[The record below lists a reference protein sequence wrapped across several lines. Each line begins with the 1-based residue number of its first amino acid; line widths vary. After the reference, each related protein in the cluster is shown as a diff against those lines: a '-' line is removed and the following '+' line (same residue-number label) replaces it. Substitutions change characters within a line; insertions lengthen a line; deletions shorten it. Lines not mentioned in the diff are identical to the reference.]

1 MRTVARNLNCYIVHF
16 TMQGILTGIWP
27 CGIIIIAAEL
37 FLSESKSQVYGCVH
51 NFSQANPVETS
62 GISKLIVIS

>member
-1 MRTVARNLNCYIVHF
+1 MRTVARNLNCYVVHF
-16 TMQGILTGIWP
+16 TMQGILAGIWP

-37 FLSESKSQVYGCVH
+37 FLSESKLQVYGCV
-51 NFSQANPVETS
+51 SQANPVETS